1 MPVLRVVLVVLA
13 IPAAVVGYTLT
24 AQVLS
29 AVPLPETARGLVLGF
44 VPLLVAGL
52 CAVPFLVPF
61 VDYKAKQALA
71 ARPSSGAA
79 APKPRRDGR

>member
-1 MPVLRVVLVVLA
+1 MPVVRVVLLALA
-13 IPAAVVGYTLT
+13 IPAAVLGYTLA

-29 AVPLPETARGLVLGF
+29 AMPLPEAARGLILGF
-44 VPLLVAGL
+44 LPLLAGGL

-71 ARPSSGAA
+71 ARPSPGADA
-79 APKPRRDGR
+79 QKPRRSGR

>member
-1 MPVLRVVLVVLA
+1 MLLALA
-13 IPAAVVGYTLT
+13 IPAAVVAYTL
-24 AQVLS
+24 AAEVLS
-29 AVPLPETARGLVLGF
+29 AMSLPETARGLILGF

-71 ARPSSGAA
+71 ARPSSGRD
-79 APKPRRDGR
+79 APKPRHDGR